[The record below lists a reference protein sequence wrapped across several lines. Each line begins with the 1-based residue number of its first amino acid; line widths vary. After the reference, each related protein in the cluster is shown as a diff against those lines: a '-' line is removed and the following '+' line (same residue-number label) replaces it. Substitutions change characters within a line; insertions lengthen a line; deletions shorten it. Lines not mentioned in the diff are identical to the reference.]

1 IVYPRYADGPP
12 AAPTRDRQP
21 AELVPPGR
29 LERPHP
35 APEAGALSAELW
47 GLVARIPAPS
57 SLYHIAAP
65 ASSRT
70 ATINVHHALTIARMP
85 GMLSPS
91 PIFRVLRVLCG
102 SIRLPYQRCTRIR

>member
-47 GLVARIPAPS
+47 GQVARIRRAPS
-57 SLYHIAAP
+57 TLPHRGGRFKPHREYQ
-65 ASSRT
+65 RT
-70 ATINVHHALTIARMP
+70 PRADNRPNAWHALALSNPPRP
-85 GMLSPS
+85 PRPCMLG
-91 PIFRVLRVLCG
+91 RDVL
-102 SIRLPYQRCTRIR
+102 S